1 MLRHLTITSG
11 VALAIGLLPLYA
23 NAAMMPS
30 NISAAVADPTRP
42 AEDKARDADRK
53 PAECI
58 AFAGLKE
65 GDQVV
70 DFLPGG
76 GYFTRIFSK
85 AVGPKGHVLALLPA
99 GVPEKFTL
107 GAKAIAADKTNYGNV
122 TEAEEKASELP
133 AGSLDLFWTAQNYHD
148 LKNLPNADTV
158 AFDKAVF
165 AALKPGGIY
174 LIIDHSAP
182 AGSGASDTNTLHRI
196 EQKVVED
203 EVVSAG
209 FKLDGTS
216 DLLKNPND
224 PRTAKVFDPSIRGKT
239 DQFVLK
245 FRKPK

>member
-23 NAAMMPS
+23 NAAMMPA
-30 NISAAVADPTRP
+30 NISAAVADPARP

-53 PAECI
+53 PAECM
-58 AFAGLKE
+58 AFAGVKE

-107 GAKAIAADKTNYGNV
+107 GAKAITADKTNYGNV
-122 TEAEEKASELP
+122 TEAEEKTSELP
-133 AGSLDLFWTAQNYHD
+133 AGSVDLFWTAQNYHD

-165 AALKPGGIY
+165 AALKPGGVY
-174 LIIDHSAP
+174 LVIDHSAP
-182 AGSGASDTNTLHRI
+182 AGSGAGDTNTLHRI

-209 FKLDGTS
+209 FKLEGTS

>member
-1 MLRHLTITSG
+1 MLRHLMFASSLAL
-11 VALAIGLLPLYA
+11 VAGLLSLPA
-23 NAAMMPS
+23 HAAAVPS
-30 NISAAVADPTRP
+30 NISAAVADAARP
-42 AEDKARDADRK
+42 PEDKARDADRK
-53 PAECI
+53 PAESV
-58 AFAGLKE
+58 AFAGVKE

-70 DFLPGG
+70 DFLPGT

-107 GAKAIAADKTNYGNV
+107 GAKAVAADKTNYGNV
-122 TEAEEKASELP
+122 TEAEEKVGDLP
-133 AGSLDLFWTAQNYHD
+133 AGSVDLFWTAQNYHD
-148 LKNLPNADTV
+148 LKNQPGADTV

-165 AALKPGGIY
+165 AALKPGGVF
-174 LIIDHSAP
+174 LVIDHSAP
-182 AGSGASDTNTLHRI
+182 AGSGVSDTNTLHRI

-203 EVVSAG
+203 EVTSVG
-209 FKLDGTS
+209 FKLEGTS

-245 FRKPK
+245 FRKPQ

>member
-1 MLRHLTITSG
+1 MLRHLMITSG
-11 VALAIGLLPLYA
+11 LALVTVFPSLPV
-23 NAAMMPS
+23 NAAAVPS
-30 NISAAVADPTRP
+30 NISAAVADPARP
-42 AEDKARDADRK
+42 AEDRARDADRK
-53 PAECI
+53 PSECL
-58 AFAGLKE
+58 AFAGVKE
-65 GDQVV
+65 GEQIV

-107 GAKAIAADKTNYGNV
+107 GAKAIAADTTNYGNV
-122 TEAEEKASELP
+122 TEAEKKVGDLP
-133 AGSLDLFWTAQNYHD
+133 AGSVDLFWTAQNYHD

-165 AALKPGGIY
+165 AALKPGGVY
-174 LIIDHSAP
+174 VVIDHSAP
-182 AGSGASDTNTLHRI
+182 AGSGATDTNTLHRI
-196 EQKVVED
+196 EQKVVES

-209 FKLDGTS
+209 FKLEGTS

-224 PRTAKVFDPSIRGKT
+224 PMTAKVFDASIKGKT
-239 DQFVLK
+239 DQFILK

>member
-1 MLRHLTITSG
+1 MLRHFTIASG

-23 NAAMMPS
+23 NAAMMPA
-30 NISAAVADPTRP
+30 NISTAVADPARP

-53 PAECI
+53 PAECL
-58 AFAGLKE
+58 AFAGVKE

-107 GAKAIAADKTNYGNV
+107 GAKAIAADKANYGNV
-122 TEAEEKASELP
+122 TEAEEKTSELP
-133 AGSLDLFWTAQNYHD
+133 AGSVDLFWTAQNYHD

-165 AALKPGGIY
+165 AALKPGGVY

-182 AGSGASDTNTLHRI
+182 AGSGATDTNTLHRI

>member
-1 MLRHLTITSG
+1 MLRHLMIASSLAL
-11 VALAIGLLPLYA
+11 VAGLSSLTA
-23 NAAMMPS
+23 HAAEVPS
-30 NISAAVADPTRP
+30 NVSAAVSDPARP

-53 PAECI
+53 PAESV
-58 AFAGLKE
+58 AFAGVKE

-70 DFLPGG
+70 DFLPGT

-107 GAKAIAADKTNYGNV
+107 GAKAIAADKTNYPNV
-122 TEAEEKASELP
+122 TEAEEMVSQLP
-133 AGSLDLFWTAQNYHD
+133 AGSVDLFWTAQNYHD
-148 LKNLPNADTV
+148 LKNQPGADTA

-165 AALKPGGIY
+165 TALKPGGVF
-174 LIIDHSAP
+174 LVIDHSAP
-182 AGSGASDTNTLHRI
+182 TGSGVSDTNTLHRI

-203 EVVSAG
+203 EVTSAG
-209 FKLDGTS
+209 FKLEGTS

-224 PRTAKVFDPSIRGKT
+224 PKTAKVFDPSIRGKT

-245 FRKPK
+245 FRKPG

>member
-1 MLRHLTITSG
+1 MLRHLMIASSLAL
-11 VALAIGLLPLYA
+11 VAGLSSLPVQ
-23 NAAMMPS
+23 AAAVPS
-30 NISAAVADPTRP
+30 NISAAVADPARP
-42 AEDKARDADRK
+42 ADDTARDADRK
-53 PAECI
+53 PAECL
-58 AFAGLKE
+58 AFAGVKT

-107 GAKAIAADKTNYGNV
+107 GAKAVAADKTNFGNV
-122 TEAEEKASELP
+122 TEAEEKVSELP
-133 AGSLDLFWTAQNYHD
+133 AGSVDLFWTAQNYHD
-148 LKNLPNADTV
+148 LKNQPGADTV

-165 AALKPGGIY
+165 TALKPGGVF
-174 LIIDHSAP
+174 LVIDHSAP
-182 AGSGASDTNTLHRI
+182 AGSGVSDTNTLHRI

-203 EVVSAG
+203 EVTSAG
-209 FKLDGTS
+209 FKLEGTS
-216 DLLKNPND
+216 DLLRNAND

-245 FRKPK
+245 FRKPS